1 MNKTLLISNVPKD
14 YYPPRI
20 DEITLGYRV
29 HLESQ
34 ECTRLGSKP
43 CNALAVFRKVTGLPH
58 KPFVPGFCHL
68 ILGEAVSPRL
78 YDLWTNAI
86 RNVPAGR
93 LIRWVVECTRSNI
106 EGGSA
111 FQLMHGC
118 ARPRAATLIEYFLL
132 HQLPYHMDI
141 MMHHSITSYRPELR
155 LIQGGYHG
163 IQEGNDIWGSTAQAV
178 GGLR

>member
-1 MNKTLLISNVPKD
+1 MDKTLLISNVPND
-14 YYPPRI
+14 YYPPKI

-34 ECTRLGSKP
+34 ECMRWGLSP
-43 CNALAVFRKVTGLPH
+43 NNALDLFHKVTDVLH
-58 KPFVPGFCHL
+58 KPLMMVRRHL

-86 RNVPAGR
+86 RDVPTGR